1 MDAMSLALGA
11 AASSY
16 ADYFETCRHKG
27 NEIDYTRSHVST
39 DGEAA
44 EIVRARSFTSSWRR
58 GLNRSFRL

>member
-1 MDAMSLALGA
+1 MSLALGA

-44 EIVRARSFTSSWRR
+44 EIVRPRSFTSSW
-58 GLNRSFRL
+58 